1 MPPLIDGLALDALIA
16 DKAYGLNWLV
26 EDLDDRGAKVVI
38 SQRPQR
44 LAPRAIDATMY
55 GWRHL
60 IENFFCDLKDF
71 KRVAIR
77 SDKTDDSYKAMI
89 FAAATVLES
98 RR

>member
-1 MPPLIDGLALDALIA
+1 
-16 DKAYGLNWLV
+16 
-26 EDLDDRGAKVVI
+26 
-38 SQRPQR
+38 
-44 LAPRAIDATMY
+44 MY

-60 IENFFCDLKDF
+60 IENFFCGLENL

-89 FAAATVLES
+89 FAAATVLQS